1 MAVVVALATCFI
13 RRLTP
18 AVIGGTI
25 IQAAMYKLFKRTHH
39 PGTFEIQMAG
49 ACDPGRSRDHNED
62 AISIQEDDGRG
73 YYLAV
78 VCDGMGGHN
87 AGEVASAVAIQT
99 ISKYLSENFGKV
111 GNDVLL
117 EAAFAMASD
126 AIDAQ
131 AELNPDAR
139 GMGCTCVMVM
149 GVRDHIWVA
158 WAGDS
163 RCYQVREGELS
174 QLSTDHTVVQELVEQ
189 NLITPEQAAVH
200 PYRGR
205 ISRCLGHGKNK
216 GNPTIREFPFP
227 LGTNVMLCSDGLS
240 DVLRDEEITALV
252 GQRDVRSSARRLI
265 EAANGAGGPD
275 NISAIIMRR
284 VV

>member
-1 MAVVVALATCFI
+1 
-13 RRLTP
+13 
-18 AVIGGTI
+18 
-25 IQAAMYKLFKRTHH
+25 MYKLFKRTHT
-39 PGTFEIQMAG
+39 PGSFEIQMAG
-49 ACDPGRSRDHNED
+49 ACDPGRARDHNED
-62 AISIQEDDGRG
+62 AIAIQEDDGRG
-73 YYLAV
+73 YYLAL

-87 AGEVASAVAIQT
+87 AGEVASAVAVAT
-99 ISKYLSENFGKV
+99 ISTYLSDNFGKV
-111 GNDVLL
+111 TNDLLL

-126 AIDAQ
+126 AIDEQ

-139 GMGCTCVMVM
+139 GMGCTCVMVL
-149 GVRDHIWVA
+149 GVRDRFWVA

-163 RCYQVREGELS
+163 RCYRVKS
-174 QLSTDHTVVQELVEQ
+174 SKIKQLSTDHTVVQELVDQ
-189 NLITPEQAAVH
+189 NLITPEQAAIH

-216 GNPTIREFPFP
+216 GQPSIREYEFPV
-227 LGTNVMLCSDGLS
+227 GANVMLCSDGLS
-240 DVLRDEEITALV
+240 DVLRDDELMALV

-275 NISAIIMRR
+275 NISAIVMRR

>member
-1 MAVVVALATCFI
+1 
-13 RRLTP
+13 
-18 AVIGGTI
+18 
-25 IQAAMYKLFKRTHH
+25 MYKLFKRTHH
-39 PGTFEIQMAG
+39 PGTFEVQMAG
-49 ACDPGRSRDHNED
+49 ACDPGRARDHNED
-62 AISIQEDDGRG
+62 AIAIQEDDGRG
-73 YYLAV
+73 YYLAL

-87 AGEVASAVAIQT
+87 AGEVASAVAVET
-99 ISKYLSENFGKV
+99 ISGYLSENFGKV
-111 GNDVLL
+111 TNELLL

-126 AIDAQ
+126 AIDRQ

-139 GMGCTCVMVM
+139 GMGCTCVMVL
-149 GVRDHIWVA
+149 GVRDRIWVA

-163 RCYQVREGELS
+163 RCYRVVEDEIA
-174 QLSTDHTVVQELVEQ
+174 QLSTDHTVVQELVDQ
-189 NLITPEQAAVH
+189 SLITPEQAAVH

-216 GNPTIREFPFP
+216 GQPTVREFDFK
-227 LGTNVMLCSDGLS
+227 LGANVLVCSDGLS
-240 DVLRDEEITALV
+240 DVLKDPEIAALV

-275 NISAIIMRR
+275 NISAIVMRR

>member
-1 MAVVVALATCFI
+1 MSRARPQK
-13 RRLTP
+13 RRS
-18 AVIGGTI
+18 
-25 IQAAMYKLFKRTHH
+25 MYKLFKRTHH
-39 PGTFEIQMAG
+39 PGTFEVQMAG
-49 ACDPGRSRDHNED
+49 ACDPGRARDHNED

-73 YYLAV
+73 YYLAL

-87 AGEVASAVAIQT
+87 AGEVASAIAVET
-99 ISKYLSENFGKV
+99 ISTYISENFGKV
-111 GNDVLL
+111 SNELLL

-126 AIDAQ
+126 RIDEQ
-131 AELNPDAR
+131 AELNPDAK
-139 GMGCTCVMVM
+139 GMGCTCVMVL

-163 RCYQVREGELS
+163 RCYQVLESEID
-174 QLSTDHTVVQELVEQ
+174 QLSTDHTVVQELVDQ
-189 NLITPEQAAVH
+189 DLITPEQAAIH

-227 LGTNVMLCSDGLS
+227 PDANVMLCSDGLS
-240 DVLRDEEITALV
+240 DVVRDEDLIALV

-265 EAANGAGGPD
+265 EAANSNGGPD
-275 NISAIIMRR
+275 NISAIVMRR